1 MEKEYTN
8 SKRPGRK
15 ALFVGATAR
24 PASAP
29 EIKSEDPGK
38 EFAALILETI
48 DKFCSGEKEA
58 RIQAENIPGEFTPA
72 ADSINGLLD
81 TLASATPG
89 TGEENSGELE
99 SLLKDL
105 EEKLGSSEEEL
116 ETAREE
122 VSRLNDIIKQ
132 KEDEIPE
139 TPEADLK
146 ELENR
151 YNSEIEELKQKIL
164 LKEEDNL
171 KIAEEIRAELEEKYD
186 AGTEEL
192 KQTIAQKEEKLQDAE
207 SGLKRAEEEKEQL
220 FGRYEDRIKQ
230 QAQKTSGLEETNGRL
245 LKEIEKLKS
254 ESGKIDELNKKISQ
268 KEDEKRALHARITQA
283 EEDKKKLVRQSG
295 EKIEQYTNRI
305 AILEDEN
312 KKLSEKLNELSLK
325 EKTEKEEI
333 RAKIAEVEV
342 LKQRSE
348 TIVQQ
353 NPMPILLMSAG
364 FDIPVANSA
373 YEDMSGISL
382 HKITKMNARDFKIL
396 KQEGEGLGYA
406 VKNKTRAKGE
416 IEIEMPS
423 GIHILE
429 QYSIPILNNN
439 KELKNIL
446 AVYKDITEIR
456 RKDAEIEEIRQKE
469 KEEAKI
475 LSESADIITEKMIG
489 MTSGDLTV
497 KAEIFEGDPL
507 AVLKTNFNKS
517 VEEFRD
523 QISDINEKANILE
536 GTSEE
541 LSTNSDDI
549 ARANEN
555 LALVSEESAE
565 FLKDL
570 MDRFEKIN
578 LSISDLSA
586 SIEEISS
593 TSQEVTKQANQAAV
607 EGKNAA
613 EIGKEASEKMENVGK
628 ISQQSVTEIN
638 LLNQE
643 MYKINEIIKL
653 IRGIAE
659 QTNMLALNAAIEAA
673 RAGEH
678 GRGFA
683 VVAGEVKNLAGESK
697 EATQKIEQLISGIQQ
712 NSDKTVESMKH
723 ADEEIQAGITSVNQA
738 VEALNNIARDIEVA
752 SRGITE
758 ISHATETQANDINA
772 CMRNIE
778 EANAL
783 ASGNLEKLEGMAAM
797 AEEISATTEEVGSI
811 SHEMHDLSSNLQNTM
826 KKFRMD

>member
-1 MEKEYTN
+1 MEKEYNN

-38 EFAALILETI
+38 EFTALVLETI

-58 RIQAENIPGEFTPA
+58 RIQAENIPGEYTPA

-81 TLASATPG
+81 TLASAAPG

-146 ELENR
+146 ELEDR

-164 LKEEDNL
+164 LKEEESL
-171 KIAEEIRAELEEKYD
+171 KRAEEIRAEL
-186 AGTEEL
+186 
-192 KQTIAQKEEKLQDAE
+192 EEKLQDAE

-220 FGRYEDRIKQ
+220 SGRYEDRLKQ
-230 QAQKTSGLEETNGRL
+230 QTQKASGLEETNGRL

-268 KEDEKRALHARITQA
+268 KEEEKRALHARITQA

-353 NPMPILLMSAG
+353 NPMPILLMNAG
-364 FDIPVANSA
+364 FDILVANSA
-373 YEDMSGISL
+373 YEEMSGISL

-446 AVYKDITEIR
+446 AVYNDITEIR

-497 KAEIFEGDPL
+497 KAEIFKGDPL

-517 VEEFRD
+517 VEEFSNL
-523 QISDINEKANILE
+523 ISDINEKANILE

-607 EGKNAA
+607 EGK
-613 EIGKEASEKMENVGK
+613 M
-628 ISQQSVTEIN
+628 
-638 LLNQE
+638 
-643 MYKINEIIKL
+643 
-653 IRGIAE
+653 
-659 QTNMLALNAAIEAA
+659 
-673 RAGEH
+673 
-678 GRGFA
+678 
-683 VVAGEVKNLAGESK
+683 
-697 EATQKIEQLISGIQQ
+697 QL
-712 NSDKTVESMKH
+712 K
-723 ADEEIQAGITSVNQA
+723 
-738 VEALNNIARDIEVA
+738 
-752 SRGITE
+752 
-758 ISHATETQANDINA
+758 
-772 CMRNIE
+772 
-778 EANAL
+778 
-783 ASGNLEKLEGMAAM
+783 
-797 AEEISATTEEVGSI
+797 
-811 SHEMHDLSSNLQNTM
+811 
-826 KKFRMD
+826 